1 VHFVRHAE
9 GEHNVAGREDP
20 RFGYLREDLE
30 DAKLT
35 AEGVEQCRRLRS
47 AVQHLMVGRTEEEE
61 QAQSTSRPDA
71 RPAQKG
77 VDADAAEGGDAP
89 HPISSVELIVVSPLQ
104 RTLETAEHSF
114 AHMKGR
120 VPWLAL
126 ESVRETMGLHPCDRR
141 RNISQH
147 RASFPHINFDHIEHD
162 ADPLWHHYPTQREP
176 EDVVE
181 RRGRDFLAW
190 LAAREEESVVLV
202 THSSYLRT
210 FCSRILGLSEI
221 EHFENADLRS
231 VELLFE
237 QTAAEP
243 GNDSHPSAFSPPH
256 VLVAARPVW
265 DSTGHHKAAP
275 REQTM

>member
-20 RFGYLREDLE
+20 QFGYLREDLE

-47 AVQHLMVGRTEEEE
+47 SVHHLMKQREEHET
-61 QAQSTSRPDA
+61 ATSHDVP
-71 RPAQKG
+71 PALRF
-77 VDADAAEGGDAP
+77 DADADADFNAP
-89 HPISSVELIVVSPLQ
+89 HPISSVQLIVISPLQ

-126 ESVRETMGLHPCDRR
+126 ECVRETMGLHPCDRR

-147 RASFPHINFDHIEHD
+147 RVSFPHINFDHIEHD
-162 ADPLWHHYPTQREP
+162 ADPLWHHYPLQREP
-176 EDVVE
+176 EEVVE

-190 LAAREEESVVLV
+190 LAAREEESIVLV

-231 VELLFE
+231 VELLFVE
-237 QTAAEP
+237 AGEP
-243 GNDSHPSAFSPPH
+243 A
-256 VLVAARPVW
+256 LVAARPVW
-265 DSTGHHKAAP
+265 ESTGHHKP
-275 REQTM
+275 PQTA